1 MNRTEV
7 WSKVK
12 ERIGRFLHSRIKDH
26 DAVEDL
32 QQEVFLKI
40 SEKLPQLKDEEKLI
54 AWCYQIT
61 RNVINDYYRAEQK
74 ERTLKNDFF
83 QERDIKDQSVTD
95 QTKELAACLIP
106 MLELLDEP
114 YRSAVREVDFE
125 GASQKE
131 LSEKRNVAYSTLKTQ
146 VQRGRKQLKDALD
159 ACCVI
164 EHDRYGNIS
173 NYKQKNCD
181 CRC

>member
-1 MNRTEV
+1 MDRTAA
-7 WSKVK
+7 WNKVK
-12 ERIGRFLHSRIKDH
+12 ERIGRFLHSRINDH
-26 DAVEDL
+26 DVVEDL

-40 SEKLPQLKDEEKLI
+40 SDKLPQLKDEEKLV

-61 RNVINDYYRAEQK
+61 RNVINDYYRSKQK
-74 ERTLKNDFF
+74 ERKLKSGFV
-83 QERDIKDQSVTD
+83 QELEGKGQSASD
-95 QTKELAACLIP
+95 QTRELANCLSP

-125 GASQKE
+125 GVSQKE
-131 LSEKRNVAYSTLKTQ
+131 LSERRSVPYSTLKTQ
-146 VQRGRKQLKDALD
+146 VQRGRKQLKDALE

-173 NYKQKNCD
+173 SFRRRRCD
-181 CRC
+181 CSC